1 MPTSAWDRAGAWLT
15 PSPTI
20 ASRSPSS
27 RSEATLA
34 AVSSGRT
41 TTAGEQRSARL
52 LLVPA
57 AGPDQPDDSM
67 RGSVHICVTA
77 IVAGVVIG
85 FVGGAFRWCLQMADE
100 LRIDLVD
107 WAHKL
112 PGPGWLVPM
121 AAAAAGATL
130 AALIVRWE
138 PLAAG
143 SGIQHV
149 EAVFLGEAQPPLIR
163 LVPAKFI
170 GGVLS
175 MGSGLVLGR
184 EGPTV
189 HMGAAIGAE
198 AARRARLPDSEVRM
212 MQTALGGAGLAVAF
226 NAPIGGT
233 LFTLEEVTKSFRV
246 KTVLATLF
254 SAASAVAC
262 SRLILGNHADFHVE
276 PIDAPAL
283 AWLPLFVVFGLLTGC
298 LGAVYNGL
306 VLWFLDHV
314 AAIHRIPTLAKAAV
328 IGAVVGLAMFVY
340 PLSVGGGEDLT
351 QRILDGP
358 HIAAS
363 VVVGIL
369 AVRFVAG
376 PLSYSAAVPGGL
388 FAPLLAVGALWGL
401 LFAGGFSAVW
411 PEDVSQLAVPM
422 ALVGMAAFFGATV
435 RAPVTGM
442 VVVTEMTATTETL
455 VPMMAATAAAVF
467 AAYVVG
473 SPPIYESLRERMPDE
488 TSIEERGRG

>member
-1 MPTSAWDRAGAWLT
+1 MA
-15 PSPTI
+15 
-20 ASRSPSS
+20 
-27 RSEATLA
+27 E
-34 AVSSGRT
+34 
-41 TTAGEQRSARL
+41 
-52 LLVPA
+52 
-57 AGPDQPDDSM
+57 PDDSM
-67 RGSVHICVTA
+67 RGSIHTCLTA
-77 IVAGVVIG
+77 IVAGVLIG
-85 FVGGAFRWCLQMADE
+85 FVGGAFRWCLQRADD
-100 LRIDLVD
+100 LRIDVVD

-112 PGPGWLVPM
+112 PGLGWLVPM
-121 AAAAAGATL
+121 AAVAAGATL

-163 LVPAKFI
+163 LLPAKFV

-175 MGSGLVLGR
+175 IGSGLVLGR

-198 AARRARLPDSEVRM
+198 AARRARLPDAEVRM

-233 LFTLEEVTKSFRV
+233 LFTLEEVTKSFRL

-254 SAASAVAC
+254 SAAAAVAC
-262 SRLILGNHADFHVE
+262 SRLILGNHADFDVG
-276 PIDAPAL
+276 PIADPAL
-283 AWLPLFVVFGLLTGC
+283 AWLPLFVVFGLLTGA

-314 AAIHRIPTLAKAAV
+314 GAIRRIPTLAKAAI
-328 IGAVVGLAMFVY
+328 IGAVIGLAMFAY
-340 PLSVGGGEDLT
+340 PFAGGGGEDLT
-351 QRILDGP
+351 QRMLGGQ
-358 HIAAS
+358 HLALSAVIA
-363 VVVGIL
+363 IL
-369 AVRFVAG
+369 AVRFFAG

-401 LFAGGFSAVW
+401 LFVGAFNAVW
-411 PEDVSQLAVPM
+411 PGDATQLAVPM

-442 VVVTEMTATTETL
+442 VVVAEMTATTEVL

-467 AAYVVG
+467 VAYLLG
-473 SPPIYESLRERMPDE
+473 SPPIYESLRERMPAEAD
-488 TSIEERGRG
+488 IEERGRG

>member
-1 MPTSAWDRAGAWLT
+1 
-15 PSPTI
+15 
-20 ASRSPSS
+20 
-27 RSEATLA
+27 
-34 AVSSGRT
+34 
-41 TTAGEQRSARL
+41 
-52 LLVPA
+52 
-57 AGPDQPDDSM
+57 M

-77 IVAGVVIG
+77 IVAGVLIG
-85 FVGGAFRWCLQMADE
+85 FVGGAFRWCLQTADH
-100 LRIDLVD
+100 LRVDLVD
-107 WAHKL
+107 WAHAL

-149 EAVFLGEAQPPLIR
+149 EAVFLGDARPPLIR
-163 LVPAKFI
+163 LLPAKFI

-175 MGSGLVLGR
+175 IGSGLVLGR

-246 KTVLATLF
+246 KTVLA
-254 SAASAVAC
+254 AVAC
-262 SRLILGNHADFHVE
+262 SRLLLGNHADFHVE
-276 PIDAPAL
+276 PIGPPAL
-283 AWLPLFVVFGLLTGC
+283 AWLPLFVGFGLLTGC
-298 LGAVYNGL
+298 LGAVYNVL
-306 VLWFLDHV
+306 VLWFLDHI
-314 AAIHRIPTLAKAAV
+314 AAIRRIPPLAKAAV
-328 IGAVVGLAMFVY
+328 IGAIVGFAMFVY

-351 QRILDGP
+351 QLILGGQ
-358 HIAAS
+358 HLVVSA
-363 VVVGIL
+363 VVGIL

-401 LFAGGFSAVW
+401 LFVGCFNAVW
-411 PEDVSQLAVPM
+411 PEDATQLAVPM
-422 ALVGMAAFFGATV
+422 ALAGMAAFFGATV
-435 RAPVTGM
+435 RAPVTALVL
-442 VVVTEMTATTETL
+442 VVEMTATTQVL
-455 VPMMAATAAAVF
+455 VPMMAATAAAVLV
-467 AAYVVG
+467 ANILG
-473 SPPIYESLRERMPDE
+473 SPPIYDSLRARMPDE
-488 TSIEERGRG
+488 ASIEDRGRG

>member
-1 MPTSAWDRAGAWLT
+1 MPEERG
-15 PSPTI
+15 
-20 ASRSPSS
+20 
-27 RSEATLA
+27 
-34 AVSSGRT
+34 GN
-41 TTAGEQRSARL
+41 
-52 LLVPA
+52 
-57 AGPDQPDDSM
+57 DQPDDSL
-67 RGSVHICVTA
+67 RSSLHICITA
-77 IVAGVVIG
+77 IVAGVLIG
-85 FVGGAFRWCLQMADE
+85 FVGGAFRWCLQRADD
-100 LRIDLVD
+100 LRLDLVD

-121 AAAAAGATL
+121 AVAAAGATA

-149 EAVFLGEAQPPLIR
+149 EAVFLGEARPPLIR
-163 LVPAKFI
+163 LLPAKFV

-175 MGSGLVLGR
+175 IGSGLVLGR

-254 SAASAVAC
+254 SATAAVAC
-262 SRLILGNHADFHVE
+262 TRFVLGNHADFQVE
-276 PIDAPAL
+276 RIGDPAL

-298 LGAVYNGL
+298 LGAAYNAL
-306 VLWFLDHV
+306 LLWMLDHV
-314 AAIHRIPTLAKAAV
+314 AAIRRIPTLAKASV
-328 IGAVVGLAMFVY
+328 TGAVVGLAMFAH
-340 PLSVGGGEDLT
+340 PLAAGGGEDLT
-351 QRILDGP
+351 QRILGG
-358 HIAAS
+358 HHLAAS
-363 VVVGIL
+363 VVIGL
-369 AVRFVAG
+369 FAVRFIAG
-376 PLSYSAAVPGGL
+376 PVSYSAAVPGGL

-401 LFAGGFSAVW
+401 LFVSAFNAVW
-411 PEDVSQLAVPM
+411 PGDATQLAVPM

-442 VVVTEMTATTETL
+442 VVVTEMTATTAAL
-455 VPMMAATAAAVF
+455 VPMMAATAAAVL
-467 AAYVVG
+467 AAYVVR
-473 SPPIYESLRERMPDE
+473 SPPIYDSLRERMPDRSSA
-488 TSIEERGRG
+488 TT

>member
-1 MPTSAWDRAGAWLT
+1 MTAPT
-15 PSPTI
+15 
-20 ASRSPSS
+20 
-27 RSEATLA
+27 
-34 AVSSGRT
+34 
-41 TTAGEQRSARL
+41 
-52 LLVPA
+52 

-67 RGSVHICVTA
+67 RGSVHICITA
-77 IVAGVVIG
+77 IVAGVLIG
-85 FVGGAFRWCLQMADE
+85 FVGGAFRWCLQTADD
-100 LRIDLVD
+100 LRIDFVD
-107 WAHKL
+107 WAHQL

-121 AAAAAGATL
+121 AAAAVGATL

-149 EAVFLGEAQPPLIR
+149 EAVFLGGAKPPLIR

-198 AARRARLPDSEVRM
+198 AAKRARLPDSEVRM

-233 LFTLEEVTKSFRV
+233 LFTLEEVTKSFRL

-254 SAASAVAC
+254 SAIAGVAC
-262 SRLILGNHADFHVE
+262 ARLMLGNHADFHVE
-276 PIDAPAL
+276 PISAPDL
-283 AWLPLFVVFGLLTGC
+283 AWLPLFVAFGLLTGC
-298 LGAVYNGL
+298 LGAVYNAL
-306 VLWFLDHV
+306 LLWFLDHV
-314 AAIHRIPTLAKAAV
+314 AAIRRIPTLAKAAA
-328 IGAVVGLAMFVY
+328 IGAIIGLAMFVS
-340 PLSVGGGEDLT
+340 PNAVGGGDLLT
-351 QRILDGP
+351 QQILSGH
-358 HIAAS
+358 HIVLS
-363 VVVGIL
+363 VVIGYL
-369 AVRFVAG
+369 AVRFIAG

-401 LFAGGFSAVW
+401 LFVGLFNAVW
-411 PEDVSQLAVPM
+411 PGDTTQLAIPM

-435 RAPVTGM
+435 RAPVTGL
-442 VVVTEMTATTETL
+442 VLVAEMTASTAAL
-455 VPMMAATAAAVF
+455 VPMMAATASAVLV
-467 AAYVVG
+467 AYIVG
-473 SPPIYESLRERMPDE
+473 SPPIYDSLRARMPDE
-488 TSIEERGRG
+488 ASIERRGG

>member
-1 MPTSAWDRAGAWLT
+1 M
-15 PSPTI
+15 
-20 ASRSPSS
+20 
-27 RSEATLA
+27 
-34 AVSSGRT
+34 
-41 TTAGEQRSARL
+41 TA
-52 LLVPA
+52 PA
-57 AGPDQPDDSM
+57 AGRGQPDNSM
-67 RGSVHICVTA
+67 RGSTHICVTA
-77 IVAGVVIG
+77 IVAGVLIG
-85 FVGGAFRWCLQMADE
+85 LVGGAFRWCLQRADD
-100 LRIDLVD
+100 LRIDFVD

-163 LVPAKFI
+163 LLPAKFI

-175 MGSGLVLGR
+175 IGSGLVLGR

-254 SAASAVAC
+254 SAVAAVAC
-262 SRLILGNHADFHVE
+262 SRLTLGNHADFQVE
-276 PIDAPAL
+276 PVNAPAL
-283 AWLPLFVVFGLLTGC
+283 GWLPLFIVFGLLTGC
-298 LGAVYNGL
+298 LGALYNVM

-314 AAIHRIPTLAKAAV
+314 GAIRRIPTLAKASV
-328 IGAVVGLAMFVY
+328 IGAIIGLAMFVY
-340 PLSVGGGEDLT
+340 PHAVGGGDDLT
-351 QRILDGP
+351 QRILGGQ

-363 VVVGIL
+363 VIIGVL
-369 AVRFVAG
+369 AVRFIAG

-388 FAPLLAVGALWGL
+388 FAPLLTVGALWGL
-401 LFAGGFSAVW
+401 LFAGGFNAVW
-411 PEDVSQLAVPM
+411 PGNATQLAVPM
-422 ALVGMAAFFGATV
+422 ALVGMAAFFGASV
-435 RAPVTGM
+435 RAPLTGM
-442 VVVTEMTATTETL
+442 VVVIEMTATTEVL
-455 VPMMAATAAAVF
+455 VPMMAATAAAVL
-467 AAYVVG
+467 AAYVMG
-473 SPPIYESLRERMPDE
+473 SPPIYDSLRERMPDE
-488 TSIEERGRG
+488 AAIESRRDQS

>member
-1 MPTSAWDRAGAWLT
+1 MTAPTT
-15 PSPTI
+15 
-20 ASRSPSS
+20 
-27 RSEATLA
+27 
-34 AVSSGRT
+34 
-41 TTAGEQRSARL
+41 
-52 LLVPA
+52 
-57 AGPDQPDDSM
+57 GPDQSDDSM
-67 RGSVHICVTA
+67 GGSVHICVTA
-77 IVAGVVIG
+77 IVAGVLIG
-85 FVGGAFRWCLQMADE
+85 FVGGAFRWCLQTADD

-107 WAHKL
+107 WTHKL

-121 AAAAAGATL
+121 AATAAGATL

-149 EAVFLGEAQPPLIR
+149 EAVFRGEARPPHIR
-163 LVPAKFI
+163 LLPAKFV

-175 MGSGLVLGR
+175 IGSGLVLGR

-198 AARRARLPDSEVRM
+198 AARRARLPDSGVRM

-246 KTVLATLF
+246 KTVLASLF
-254 SAASAVAC
+254 SAVAAVSC
-262 SRLILGNHADFHVE
+262 SRLILGNHADFQVG
-276 PIDAPAL
+276 PISAPAL

-314 AAIHRIPTLAKAAV
+314 AAIHRIPAPAKAAV

-340 PLSVGGGEDLT
+340 PLAVGGGDPLT
-351 QRILDGP
+351 QRILGGH
-358 HIAAS
+358 HIVLS
-363 VVVGIL
+363 VVIGYLV
-369 AVRFVAG
+369 VRFIAG
-376 PLSYSAAVPGGL
+376 PLSYSAPVPGGL
-388 FAPLLAVGALWGL
+388 FAPMLALGALWGL
-401 LFAGGFSAVW
+401 LFAGGFNAVW
-411 PEDVSQLAVPM
+411 PENATQLAVPM

-442 VVVTEMTATTETL
+442 VLVTEMTARTELL
-455 VPMMAATAAAVF
+455 VPMMAATAAAVL
-467 AAYVVG
+467 AAYLVG
-473 SPPIYESLRERMPDE
+473 SPPIYDSLRDRMPE
-488 TSIEERGRG
+488 EAAIEGRDGG